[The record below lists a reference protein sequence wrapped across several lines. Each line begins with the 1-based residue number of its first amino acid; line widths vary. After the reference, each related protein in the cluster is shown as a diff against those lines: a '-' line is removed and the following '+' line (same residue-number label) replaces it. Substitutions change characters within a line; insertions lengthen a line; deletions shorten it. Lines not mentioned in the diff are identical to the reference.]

1 MKKLD
6 TLSHDVTRRKFL
18 QMGALGTA
26 GLVAAACAG
35 GGGEAAAED
44 MPAPAAETES
54 QAPAAASSSSL
65 YNEAPMLADM
75 VASGDLPP
83 VDERVPANPLVLE
96 GMEGVGNYGGVMRRG
111 ST

>member
-6 TLSHDVTRRKFL
+6 TLSHDVTRRMFL

-35 GGGEAAAED
+35 GGGEPAAED

-54 QAPAAASSSSL
+54 QAPAASSSSL
-65 YNEAPMLADM
+65 YSEAPMLADM
-75 VASGDLPP
+75 VANGDLPS
-83 VDERVPANPLVLE
+83 VDERVPANPFVLE
-96 GMEGVGNYGGVMRRG
+96 GMEGIGNYGGVMRRG